1 MLFYRV
7 THDAELVGYRGTLAT
22 AHKLAKCTR
31 PYSLS
36 LIEIV
41 NLDTSKDSIEVLL
54 RSLYEP
60 TKPGRDADDMFG
72 EPFTRHYTLSPRG
85 GLRPSKET

>member
-31 PYSLS
+31 PYSLGY
-36 LIEIV
+36 IEV
-41 NLDTSKDSIEVLL
+41 VDLDTSKASIEVLL
-54 RSLYEP
+54 ANIYESN
-60 TKPGRDADDMFG
+60 KPGKIAHDLFG
-72 EPFTRHYTLSPRG
+72 LPIRSFTLSPRG